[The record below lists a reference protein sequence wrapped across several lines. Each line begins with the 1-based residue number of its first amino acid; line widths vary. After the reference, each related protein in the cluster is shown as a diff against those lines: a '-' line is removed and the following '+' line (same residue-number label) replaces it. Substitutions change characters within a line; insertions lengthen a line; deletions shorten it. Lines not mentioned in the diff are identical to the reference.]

1 MLTAYAL
8 LAGII
13 VSAWLLSQQVASNL
27 TIATV
32 DSVTHLVIDLKD
44 QVKQQSSEQRHT
56 SADADKFESFRERF
70 KQQCDDIRSGC
81 MHIATCTMPAVSV
94 WGPSF
99 GYLIVMLWAGAL
111 AKLPG
116 VLRPK
121 DDSSAVGTFQG
132 PIMIGFYLI
141 TVLCLLYSPA
151 KLSTTCTYLHE
162 HINDLR
168 IESLKRSKEDPDPGH
183 DEEGG
188 SRLRAPTYATDAGS
202 PTASE
207 TANGDMNDTVE
218 QVHDLVRLARGRR
231 SAPVPARPPLGHS
244 CPRAAPPPSRAT
256 SPHHLRTPSA
266 LLAVWQPGVP
276 ALRYQALQ

>member
-13 VSAWLLSQQVASNL
+13 VSAWSLSQQVASNL

-44 QVKQQSSEQRHT
+44 QVKQQSRT
-56 SADADKFESFRERF
+56 SADADKFESFQAFEERF

-99 GYLIVMLWAGAL
+99 GYLIVMLWGGAL

-116 VLRPK
+116 VLRPDK
-121 DDSSAVGTFQG
+121 DNSSAVGTFVG

-151 KLSTTCTYLHE
+151 KLSTTCAYLHE

-168 IESLKRSKEDPDPGH
+168 IESLKRSKEDPDPDP

-188 SRLRAPTYATDAGS
+188 SRLRALT
-202 PTASE
+202 
-207 TANGDMNDTVE
+207 
-218 QVHDLVRLARGRR
+218 
-231 SAPVPARPPLGHS
+231 
-244 CPRAAPPPSRAT
+244 
-256 SPHHLRTPSA
+256 
-266 LLAVWQPGVP
+266 
-276 ALRYQALQ
+276 

>member
-13 VSAWLLSQQVASNL
+13 VSAWSLSQQVASNL

-44 QVKQQSSEQRHT
+44 QVKQQSHT

-116 VLRPK
+116 VLRPDK

-151 KLSTTCTYLHE
+151 KLSTTCAYLHE

-168 IESLKRSKEDPDPGH
+168 IESLKRSKEDPDPDPEH

-188 SRLRAPTYATDAGS
+188 SRRRAPTYATDAGS